1 MKKLNVLLMF
11 FSFVWSAYA
20 QQPGTDDKALVVNTL
35 DSYKNAIERLDT
47 TATGKL
53 FLKNSQIVESGSVE
67 GNYSHYLIHH
77 LGPEL
82 NDFKSFTFS
91 DYKIVVVVDLPYAFA
106 TETYQYTI
114 VVKKDSSVANRK
126 GVATT
131 ILKKESGVWKI
142 WQTHTSARKP

>member
-1 MKKLNVLLMF
+1 MKKLNVLLLF
-11 FSFVWSAYA
+11 LAIVWSAQA
-20 QQPGTDDKALVVNTL
+20 QQPGTNDKELVINIL
-35 DSYKNAIERLDT
+35 DSYKEAIERLDT
-47 TATGKL
+47 TATGTH

-67 GNYSHYLIHH
+67 GKYSHYLIHH

-82 NDFKSFTFS
+82 NDFKSFPFS
-91 DYKIVVVVDLPYAFA
+91 DYKIVVVDLPYAFA

-114 VVKKDSSVANRK
+114 VVKKDNSVAKRK

-131 ILKKESGVWKI
+131 VLKKESGEWKI

>member
-1 MKKLNVLLMF
+1 MKKLTVILLLAVVF
-11 FSFVWSAYA
+11 NSQA
-20 QQPGTDDKALVVNTL
+20 QQIKTDDATVVTGIMKSYQKAV
-35 DSYKNAIERLDT
+35 ERLDT
-47 TATGKL
+47 AATGTL

-91 DYKIVVVVDLPYAFA
+91 DYKISVVVDLPYAFA
-106 TETYQYTI
+106 TETYQYTV
-114 VVKKDSSVANRK
+114 VVKKDNSVANRK

-131 ILKKESGVWKI
+131 ILRKENGVWKI

>member
-1 MKKLNVLLMF
+1 MKKLNVFLLF
-11 FSFVWSAYA
+11 LAIVWSAQA
-20 QQPGTDDKALVVNTL
+20 QQPGPNDKELVINTL
-35 DSYKNAIERLDT
+35 DSYKKAIEHLDT
-47 TATGKL
+47 TAPGKL
-53 FLKNSQIVESGSVE
+53 FLRNSQIAESGSVE
-67 GNYSHYLIHH
+67 GSYSHYLIHH

-91 DYKIVVVVDLPYAFA
+91 DYKISVVVDLPYAFA

-114 VVKKDSSVANRK
+114 VVKKDNSVAKRK

-131 ILKKESGVWKI
+131 VLKKENGEWKI